1 MITAENAK
9 LLTEASNQI
18 EKEANDMLN
27 KIECEIKLACL
38 KGEHSVTVSAHGFAN
53 YHISEKWIQIRKKV
67 LNTIVD
73 SGFSLDTTGFDC
85 ANRAYF
91 KIIWG

>member
-9 LLTEASNQI
+9 LLTESYQQI
-18 EKEANDMLN
+18 EKEVTDML
-27 KIECEIKLACL
+27 KTIEDEIKSSCL
-38 KGEHSVTVSAHGFAN
+38 EGEHSVTVSAHGFAN

>member
-9 LLTEASNQI
+9 LLTESYNQI
-18 EKEANDMLN
+18 EKEANDMLD
-27 KIECEIKLACL
+27 KMEHEIKSACL
-38 KGEHSVTVSAHGFAN
+38 KGEHSVTISAHGFAH

-67 LNTIVD
+67 LNTLED
-73 SGFSLDTTGFDC
+73 TGFTLDTTGFDC

-91 KIIWG
+91 EVIWR

>member
-9 LLTEASNQI
+9 LLTESYNQI
-18 EKEANDMLN
+18 EKETNDMLN
-27 KIECEIKLACL
+27 KIEHEIKSACL
-38 KGEHSVTVSAHGFAN
+38 KGEHSVTISAHGFAD

-67 LNTIVD
+67 LNTLED
-73 SGFSLDTTGFDC
+73 SGFILDTTGFDC

-91 KIIWG
+91 EVIWE

>member
-1 MITAENAK
+1 MITAESAK
-9 LLTEASNQI
+9 LLTESYKQI
-18 EKEANDMLN
+18 EKEANDML
-27 KIECEIKLACL
+27 KTIECEIKLACL
-38 KGEHSVTVSAHGFAN
+38 KGEHSVTVSAHGFAD

-91 KIIWG
+91 EVIWR